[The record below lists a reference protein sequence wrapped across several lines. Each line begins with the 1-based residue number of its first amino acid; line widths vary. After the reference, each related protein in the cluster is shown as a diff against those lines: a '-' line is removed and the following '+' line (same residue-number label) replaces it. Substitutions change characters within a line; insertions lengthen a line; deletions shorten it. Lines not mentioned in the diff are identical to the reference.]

1 MPMNSKW
8 IKNFCLLVCLLLLA
22 THLQAQSV
30 SRMSVEISFEKGGI
44 TGVCLLRKEEQTVSG
59 TIMNEFGIKVFDFVY
74 YRQRDKLRLFNVI
87 KMLDKWYIRRVVRR
101 DLKQVLPHLP
111 PVSEYRYENRKR
123 HIHYLFT
130 PLPTTEDEATE

>member
-1 MPMNSKW
+1 MNSKW
-8 IKNFCLLVCLLLLA
+8 IKNLCLLVCLLLLA
-22 THLQAQSV
+22 TDLQAQSV

-44 TGVCLLRKEEQTVSG
+44 TGVCLLRKAEQTVSG

-74 YRQRDKLRLFNVI
+74 YPQRDKLRLFNVI
-87 KMLDKWYIRRVVRR
+87 EMLDKWYIRRVVRR

>member
-8 IKNFCLLVCLLLLA
+8 IKNLCLQVCLLLLA
-22 THLQAQSV
+22 TDLQAQSV

-44 TGVCLLRKEEQTVSG
+44 TGICLLRKEEQTVSG

-74 YRQRDKLRLFNVI
+74 YPQRDKLRLFNVI
-87 KMLDKWYIRRVVRR
+87 EMLDKWYIRRVVRR

>member
-1 MPMNSKW
+1 MNSKW
-8 IKNFCLLVCLLLLA
+8 IKNLCLQMCLLLLA
-22 THLQAQSV
+22 TDLQAQSV

-44 TGVCLLRKEEQTVSG
+44 TGVCLLRNEEQTVSG

-87 KMLDKWYIRRVVRR
+87 EMLDKWYIRRVVRR

>member
-1 MPMNSKW
+1 MNSKW
-8 IKNFCLLVCLLLLA
+8 IKNLCLQVCLLLLA
-22 THLQAQSV
+22 TDLQAQSV

-44 TGVCLLRKEEQTVSG
+44 TGICLLRKEEQTVSG

-74 YRQRDKLRLFNVI
+74 YPQRDKLRLFNVI
-87 KMLDKWYIRRVVRR
+87 EMLDKWYIRRVVRR

>member
-1 MPMNSKW
+1 MNSKW
-8 IKNFCLLVCLLLLA
+8 IKNLCLLVCLLLLA
-22 THLQAQSV
+22 TDLQAQSV

-74 YRQRDKLRLFNVI
+74 YPQRDKLRLFNVI
-87 KMLDKWYIRRVVRR
+87 EMLDKWYIRRVVRR

>member
-1 MPMNSKW
+1 MNSKW
-8 IKNFCLLVCLLLLA
+8 IKNLCLLVCLLLLA
-22 THLQAQSV
+22 TDLQAQSV

-87 KMLDKWYIRRVVRR
+87 EMLDKW
-101 DLKQVLPHLP
+101 
-111 PVSEYRYENRKR
+111 
-123 HIHYLFT
+123 
-130 PLPTTEDEATE
+130 

>member
-8 IKNFCLLVCLLLLA
+8 IKSFCLLVCLLLLA
-22 THLQAQSV
+22 TDLQGQSV

-87 KMLDKWYIRRVVRR
+87 EMLDKWYIRRVVRR
-101 DLKQVLPHLP
+101 DLKQVLSHLP

>member
-1 MPMNSKW
+1 MNSKW
-8 IKNFCLLVCLLLLA
+8 IKNLCLLVCLLLLA
-22 THLQAQSV
+22 TDLQAQSV
-30 SRMSVEISFEKGGI
+30 SGMSVEISFEKGGI

-74 YRQRDKLRLFNVI
+74 YPQRDKLRLFNVI
-87 KMLDKWYIRRVVRR
+87 EMLDKWYIRRVVRR

>member
-1 MPMNSKW
+1 MNSKW
-8 IKNFCLLVCLLLLA
+8 IKNLCLLVCLLLLA
-22 THLQAQSV
+22 TDLQAQSV

-87 KMLDKWYIRRVVRR
+87 EMLDKWYIRRVVRR
-101 DLKQVLPHLP
+101 DLKQVLPDLP

>member
-8 IKNFCLLVCLLLLA
+8 IKNLCLQMCLLLLA
-22 THLQAQSV
+22 TDLQAQSV

-44 TGVCLLRKEEQTVSG
+44 TGVCLLRNEEQTVSG

-87 KMLDKWYIRRVVRR
+87 EMLDKWYIRRVVRR

>member
-22 THLQAQSV
+22 TDLQAQSV

-74 YRQRDKLRLFNVI
+74 YPQRDKLRLFNVI
-87 KMLDKWYIRRVVRR
+87 EMLDKWYIRRVVRR